1 LHTDILPLAAQQ
13 EGGQVLGG
21 TKNDSARVR
30 VDDLAELA
38 ASPCDNDVS
47 PKMLAGVSLGAT
59 IGVSTVVPARWFAR
73 AHSCLLVE
81 SGVDE
86 KHRHELRHI
95 SGVTVLQTEEA
106 GTDFPRLQVREGERS
121 LVRFARFPEANAHLL
136 RSNRLPRW
144 ADVQWE
150 LAHYFARPTAE
161 PEMLPTSRS
170 VQQ

>member
-1 LHTDILPLAAQQ
+1 MHTDILPLAAQQ
-13 EGGQVLGG
+13 EGGEVLGG
-21 TKNDSARVR
+21 TENDSARVR
-30 VDDLAELA
+30 LDDLAELA

-47 PKMLAGVSLGAT
+47 PKMLAGVSLVAT

-81 SGVDE
+81 SDVDE

-106 GTDFPRLQVREGERS
+106 GTDFPRLQVREDERS

-136 RSNRLPRW
+136 RSDRLPRW
-144 ADVQWE
+144 AEVQWK
-150 LAHYFARPTAE
+150 LRHYFASPTAE